1 MNEETL
7 KKFRYQ
13 LSMPKYIAE
22 ISHLSLKP
30 FSASNLV
37 ALDIMEEI
45 RQKAISKSEPKK
57 NINMQFEEKST
68 KRFKDFI
75 QNLYSKNQ
83 NPIYIWTE
91 LSNDCGIYEIN
102 SILEFNFDFS
112 FDINDK
118 GLIHLLSINLKDEM
132 ILDFS
137 NNYNEYELEVELCG
151 PNWIHIDY

>member
-1 MNEETL
+1 
-7 KKFRYQ
+7 
-13 LSMPKYIAE
+13 
-22 ISHLSLKP
+22 
-30 FSASNLV
+30 
-37 ALDIMEEI
+37 MEEI